1 MRTDR
6 QVHAATDGCEV
17 PALWG
22 KRERLDDLVNR
33 RAASI
38 QANQKHFV
46 FRYRSPEH
54 WLEVFKTFYGP
65 VLKTF
70 AGLPPD
76 AQEALP
82 EDLVRL
88 AAEFNRSGDNTM
100 VIPGE
105 YLEVIIVR

>member
-1 MRTDR
+1 
-6 QVHAATDGCEV
+6 V

-22 KRERLDDLVNR
+22 KRERLDNLFGR

-38 QANQKHFV
+38 QATEKHFV
-46 FRYRSPEH
+46 FRYRSPEY

-76 AQEALP
+76 AQEALR
-82 EDLVRL
+82 EDLLCL
-88 AAEFNRSGDNTM
+88 AAEFNRSGDSTM